1 MNHRPRTDRPA
12 TDRLASALPGR
23 TPVPDEWRSALAAR
37 ADDEDLLDV
46 AYRVL
51 PTSIGDLLLAA
62 TTDGLVRVAFA
73 AEGFDA
79 VLDDLAGRISPR
91 LLESPRRTE
100 VAAVQLE
107 EYLAGDRREFTV
119 DLDLRLASGFR
130 REVVARLPRIDYGST
145 ASYREVATAL
155 GRPTAVRA
163 VGGACS
169 HNPVPLVLPCHRVVR
184 SDGTIGAYLGGTDMK
199 ARLLELERAV
209 AA

>member
-1 MNHRPRTDRPA
+1 MNHRPTTDRPTA
-12 TDRLASALPGR
+12 RSLASVLPEP
-23 TPVPDEWRSALAAR
+23 TPVPGEWRSALAAR
-37 ADDEDLLDV
+37 ADDEELLDV

-51 PTSIGDLLLAA
+51 PTAIGDLLLAA

-79 VLDDLAGRISPR
+79 VLDDLAARISPR

-100 VAAVQLE
+100 VAAAQLE

-119 DLDLRLASGFR
+119 ELDLRLASGFR

-145 ASYREVATAL
+145 ASYRDVASAL

-184 SDGTIGAYLGGTDMK
+184 SDGTIGAYLGGTAMK
-199 ARLLELERAV
+199 AQLLELERSV